1 MLADCVGVPSIARTC
16 HFCPW
21 TYGGHLLRWRCGQ
34 LLLIQLVDCLQGG
47 KYLKKKNT
55 FTDLVVCAE
64 HLIAEKYT
72 SSNKL
77 CIEARLIYPS
87 D

>member
-1 MLADCVGVPSIARTC
+1 
-16 HFCPW
+16 
-21 TYGGHLLRWRCGQ
+21 
-34 LLLIQLVDCLQGG
+34 LLLIQLIDCMQGG

-72 SSNKL
+72 SSDKL